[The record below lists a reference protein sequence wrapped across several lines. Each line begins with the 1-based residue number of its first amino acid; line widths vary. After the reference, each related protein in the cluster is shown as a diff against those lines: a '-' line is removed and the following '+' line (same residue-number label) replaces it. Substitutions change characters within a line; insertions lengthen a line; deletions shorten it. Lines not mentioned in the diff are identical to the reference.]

1 MKIADIRA
9 VPVRVP
15 FRTPLITALGDLRGS
30 EYGIVIVE
38 ADDGQCGV
46 GEISLIWHGNGHRLC
61 RDVNDLLTPRLRGL
75 DVFDLTRVVAESH
88 AAFEFG
94 RHSVTAIAA
103 VEMAL
108 LDLQGKLLGQPV
120 MNLFG
125 GPVHERIPLSM
136 SLSIAPVDEMVA
148 QARGFV
154 DDGFQTVK
162 VKGGRDVGHTVRAL
176 GALRSEFGDGLGIR
190 VDLNMSCP
198 TAKEALRAIRRLEP
212 FDVMSVEQPL
222 PPDDVAGMAFL
233 RGACDVPIMADES
246 VWTPA
251 DAWRV
256 VNAGAADIV
265 NIYVSEAGG
274 ITAGR
279 RIGDLCALAGVAV
292 VVGSMPE
299 LMIGAAAATHLAFT
313 LTALGHP
320 ADMACFRYHASDVAV
335 ADLKIVDGHMLPPT
349 APGLGIELDEERLR
363 YHTVELS

>member
-1 MKIADIRA
+1 LKIADIRA

-15 FRTPLITALGDLRGS
+15 LRTPLVTALGDLRAS

-38 ADDGQCGV
+38 GDDGRFGV
-46 GEISLIWHGNGHRLC
+46 GEISLIWHGNGVRLC
-61 RDVNDLLTPRLRGL
+61 RDVSDLLAPRLRGL
-75 DVFDLTRVVAESH
+75 DVFDLSRVLAEAH

-103 VEMAL
+103 VETAI
-108 LDLQGKLLGQPV
+108 LDLQGKAVGQPV

-125 GPVHERIPLSM
+125 GPVHDRIPLSM
-136 SLSIAPVDEMVA
+136 SLSIAPVEEMVA

-154 DDGFQTVK
+154 DDGIRTVK
-162 VKGGRDVGHTVRAL
+162 VKGAGDTDHTVQVL
-176 GALRSEFGDGLGIR
+176 SALRAEFGEGLGIR
-190 VDLNMSCP
+190 IDLNMACA

-212 FDVMSVEQPL
+212 FGVLSVEQPL
-222 PPDDVAGMAFL
+222 PADDLAGMAFL
-233 RGACDVPIMADES
+233 RSACETPIMADES

-256 VNAGAADIV
+256 VSAGAADIV

-279 RIGDLCALAGVAV
+279 RIADLCALAGVSV

-299 LMIGAAAATHLAFT
+299 LSVGAAAATHLAFT
-313 LTALGHP
+313 LAGLSQP
-320 ADMACFRYHASDVAV
+320 SDMACFRYHASDVAV
-335 ADLKIVDGHMLPPT
+335 ADLKIDDGHMLPPT

-363 YHTVELS
+363 FHTVEGA

>member
-1 MKIADIRA
+1 
-9 VPVRVP
+9 
-15 FRTPLITALGDLRGS
+15 
-30 EYGIVIVE
+30 
-38 ADDGQCGV
+38 V
-46 GEISLIWHGNGHRLC
+46 GEISLIWHGNGRRLC
-61 RDVNDLLTPRLRGL
+61 RDVNDQLAPRLRGL
-75 DVFDLTRVVAESH
+75 DVFDLSRAVAEAH

-120 MNLFG
+120 VNLFG

-136 SLSIAPVDEMVA
+136 SLSIAPVEEMVA

-154 DDGFQTVK
+154 DEGIGTVK
-162 VKGGRDVGHTVRAL
+162 VKGAGDVDHTVRVLA
-176 GALRSEFGDGLGIR
+176 ALRAEFGEGLGLRI
-190 VDLNMSCP
+190 DLNMSCR

-212 FDVMSVEQPL
+212 FNILSVEQPL
-222 PPDDVAGMAFL
+222 PADDLAGMAFL
-233 RGACDVPIMADES
+233 RTACEVPIMADES

-256 VNAGAADIV
+256 VQAGAADIV

-274 ITAGR
+274 ITPAKQ
-279 RIGDLCALAGVAV
+279 IGDLCALAGVSV

-299 LMIGAAAATHLAFT
+299 LSVGASAAAHLAFT
-313 LTALGHP
+313 LGGLGHP
-320 ADMACFRYHASDVAV
+320 CDVACYRYHASDVAT
-335 ADLKIVDGHMLPPT
+335 ADLKIDDGFLLPPT

-363 YHTVELS
+363 FHTVEGA

>member
-1 MKIADIRA
+1 MKIVDIRA

-15 FRTPLITALGDLRGS
+15 FRTPLITALGELHGS
-30 EYGIVIVE
+30 EYGIVLVE
-38 ADDGQCGV
+38 SDDGCRGV

-61 RDVNDLLTPRLRGL
+61 RDVNELVAPRLRGL
-75 DVFDLTRVVAESH
+75 EVFDLSRAVAEAH
-88 AAFEFG
+88 AALEFG

-136 SLSIAPVDEMVA
+136 SLSIASVEEMVA

-154 DDGFQTVK
+154 EEGFRTVK
-162 VKGGRDVGHTVRAL
+162 VKSVRGDGHTTDVLA
-176 GALRSEFGDGLGIR
+176 ALRAEFGDGLGIR

-198 TAKEALRAIRRLEP
+198 TAKEALRAIRSFEA
-212 FDVMSVEQPL
+212 FDILSVEQPL
-222 PPDDVAGMAFL
+222 PPDDLAGMAFL
-233 RGACDVPIMADES
+233 RTASEVPVMADES

-256 VNAGAADIV
+256 VQAGAADIV

-279 RIGDLCALAGVAV
+279 KIADLCGLAGVGV

-299 LMIGAAAATHLAFT
+299 LSVGAAAAAHLAFT
-313 LTALGHP
+313 LGGLGHP
-320 ADMACFRYHASDVAV
+320 ADMANFRYHASDVAV

-349 APGLGIELDEERLR
+349 APGLGVELDEERLLF
-363 YHTVELS
+363 HTVELR